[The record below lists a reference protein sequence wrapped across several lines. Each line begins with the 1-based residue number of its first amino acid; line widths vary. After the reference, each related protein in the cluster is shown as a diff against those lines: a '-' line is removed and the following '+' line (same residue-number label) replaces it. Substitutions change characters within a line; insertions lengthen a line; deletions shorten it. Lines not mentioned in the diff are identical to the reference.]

1 MRGRRGEKGRS
12 PVFLRSSDLVRQLPS
27 PYAEQWGSSSTSH
40 RAPRAHGGAEA
51 GCRLCSQ
58 PPRSVPLDGSSTA
71 CESVPRRFTG
81 GHFPL
86 LHGRVLLCLAFRHP
100 ESRVPAPSHPHP
112 PRFPATVPAEQPH
125 PREAC
130 FSSLRETRRNRAQE
144 SGDKLEGGPG
154 GILSCPCQAAP
165 DRCAQRLVEAQSCSS
180 ETPRSPHMAS
190 RGVPRSLRARGWC
203 GLGSRDGKTE
213 GVLGRPPVTGT
224 GPSWEACGICL
235 RNAIGV

>member
-154 GILSCPCQAAP
+154 SILSCPCQAAP
-165 DRCAQRLVEAQSCSS
+165 DRCLSGSS
-180 ETPRSPHMAS
+180 RHRAAALRPPDPPTWHPVGSHGAS
-190 RGVPRSLRARGWC
+190 
-203 GLGSRDGKTE
+203 GLGA
-213 GVLGRPPVTGT
+213 GVDLGAGT
-224 GPSWEACGICL
+224 GRRKAC
-235 RNAIGV
+235 